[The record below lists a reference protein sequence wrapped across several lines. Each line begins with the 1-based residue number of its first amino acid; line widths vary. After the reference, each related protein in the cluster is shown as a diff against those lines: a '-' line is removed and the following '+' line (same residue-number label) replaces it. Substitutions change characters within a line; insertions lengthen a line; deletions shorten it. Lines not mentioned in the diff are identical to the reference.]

1 MGRVTNYLLND
12 FGGGRR
18 RLKLA
23 RVINFQ
29 KLTTIPLPAIF
40 MLEYRNFTVAAWIYS
55 AIQSSYGLVWIMKEL
70 AFPDSSFQKRATIGA
85 AIASLMTVLGWYWVF
100 G

>member
-40 MLEYRNFTVAAWIYS
+40 MLEYQLHRCCLDLFRDTE
-55 AIQSSYGLVWIMKEL
+55 QLRTRLDHEGTGL
-70 AFPDSSFQKRATIGA
+70 S
-85 AIASLMTVLGWYWVF
+85 
-100 G
+100 